1 VQATAIWYFLAT
13 VAITLVVTAWAGRRT
28 TTRADY
34 YAAGERI
41 TGLQNGFAIAGDFLG
56 AAAVLGIMG
65 LYFVGGVDIL
75 IYFLCP
81 LIGLMLMLL
90 LTAERLRRL
99 GRFTFGDV
107 LIARIGTRSVRAYA
121 GISTIVVAV
130 IYLVVQLIGAGIL
143 VAAMFGLSFEVAVVM
158 VGILMALYVAV
169 GGMLATTWVQIIK
182 AGLLIAAILVL
193 SILCLVES
201 GGFAALYERAASLHK
216 LGSGLFQPGGLH
228 LSAFGAASLSAGLIF
243 GMVGLPHLLTRFF
256 TVPDETAARRSVVIA
271 CMIIGLVFALL
282 FAIIGPG
289 TVAFVAHASEY
300 RAPDGAILGGNNMVA
315 MHLASALG
323 GPVLYGMTSAVA
335 FATILAV
342 VTGLTIAAASAA
354 SHDLYTL
361 LSPGYVKSERRELA
375 VFRTAALLV
384 AATAVTLAI
393 VFQHEN
399 IAVLTV
405 LVFSVAAST
414 NFPVLILALYWQ
426 RTTAF
431 GVWVGGAIGFL
442 ASVSLIVLGPAVW
455 VNQLGHAKPL
465 FAAEYPALVSVPLAF
480 AAIIVASL
488 LSKRHAHGA

>member
-1 VQATAIWYFLAT
+1 MHATAIWYFLAT
-13 VAITLVVTAWAGRRT
+13 VAITLVVTAWAARRT
-28 TTRADY
+28 TTRSDY

-41 TGLQNGFAIAGDFLG
+41 TGLQNGFAIAGDFVG
-56 AAAVLGIMG
+56 ATAVLGIMA
-65 LYFVGGVDIL
+65 LYFVGGVDVL

-81 LIGLMLMLL
+81 LIGLLLMLM

-107 LIARIGTRSVRAYA
+107 LMAQIGTPSMRAYA
-121 GISTIVVAV
+121 GISTIVLAV
-130 IYLVVQLIGAGIL
+130 IYLVVQLVGAGVV
-143 VAAMFGLSFEVAVVM
+143 VAAMFGLSFEVAVIV
-158 VGILMALYVAV
+158 VGLLMALYVAV

-193 SILCLVES
+193 SIFCLVQS
-201 GGFAALYERAASLHK
+201 GGFAGLYERAANLHQ
-216 LGSGLFQPGGLH
+216 LGWDLFQPGGLH
-228 LSAFGAASLSAGLIF
+228 LSAFGAASLGAGLTF
-243 GMVGLPHLLTRFF
+243 GMIGLPHLLIRFF
-256 TVPDETAARRSVVIA
+256 TVPDETAARRSIVVA

-282 FAIIGPG
+282 FAVIGPG
-289 TVAFVAHASEY
+289 TVAFVSHAAEY
-300 RAPDGAILGGNNMVA
+300 RAPDGSILGGNNMVA

-323 GPVLYGMTSAVA
+323 GPVLYGTMSAVA

-361 LSPGYVKSERRELA
+361 SSAGKAQSDRRELA

-384 AATAVTLAI
+384 AATSVTLAI

-414 NFPVLILALYWQ
+414 NFPVLILVLYWK
-426 RTTAF
+426 RTTAV
-431 GVWVGGAIGFL
+431 GVLVGGAIGFL

-455 VNQLGHAKPL
+455 VNLLGHAKPVY
-465 FAAEYPALVSVPLAF
+465 AAEYPALVSIPLAF

-488 LSKRHAHGA
+488 LSKQDARAA